1 MIVKEVVEIL
11 DAQVICGEN
20 HLDKNV
26 EFGFAS
32 DLMSDVLT
40 LDAENILLITGLSNL
55 QTIRTVEMSDI
66 YIVILARDKKASKE
80 MIKLAIDS
88 EMVIIESKNSMF
100 KTAGLLFE
108 AGLKPV
114 Y

>member
-1 MIVKEVVEIL
+1 MKIKDVVKIL
-11 DAQVICGEN
+11 DASVICGKE
-20 HLDKNV
+20 HLEKNV

-66 YIVILARDKKASKE
+66 CIVILVRGKKASKD
-80 MIKLAIDS
+80 MIKLAMNS
-88 EMVIIESKNSMF
+88 EMVIIESENSMF